1 MAAKAEF
8 RSNTKQKTGKN
19 QPHLRVVR
27 RDPRYAYMDELIQRL
42 GRKDKAV
49 FDIQVDGSRHRVE
62 WPLDFSE
69 YRVIA
74 STYPVSLGLCERGDF
89 PELERLRPHLLHS
102 DLDLLT
108 YFTSST
114 DSPLY
119 LQNSQDRMDWF
130 FALDYFVD
138 RPSVPPELRE
148 EVVRDLSA
156 WLDDRSH
163 LSRQPWVNTLNAL
176 LRIVLEDIE
185 REGLDTTLI
194 VRDTRGYFEG
204 FLLEFDQKVSLERY
218 LENRARTIG
227 MRPELEFC
235 FAYLGRP
242 LSSREQELAE
252 RMKHASADLVALQND
267 VLSLCKEEAQEGE
280 HLRLKS
286 YFPISRKYVS
296 FLNSFYQA
304 RFSSFLAMRPQRP
317 GPLEEFWK
325 VCSQWISGSLV
336 WHLTSRRYNLG
347 QFEILS

>member
-1 MAAKAEF
+1 
-8 RSNTKQKTGKN
+8 
-19 QPHLRVVR
+19 
-27 RDPRYAYMDELIQRL
+27 MDELIQKL
-42 GRKDKAV
+42 GSKDKVA
-49 FDIQVDGSRHRVE
+49 FDIQVDGARHRVD

-74 STYPVSLGLCERGDF
+74 STYPVALGLCERGSF
-89 PELERLRPHLLHS
+89 PELEQLRSHLTHS

-108 YFTSST
+108 YFTSSS

-138 RPSVPPELRE
+138 GPSVPPELRE
-148 EVVRDLSA
+148 EVVRDLTG

-163 LSRQPWVNTLNAL
+163 VSRLPWVNTLNAL

-185 REGLDTTLI
+185 REGLDTSII

-204 FLLEFDQKVSLERY
+204 FLLEFDQKVPLERY
-218 LENRARTIG
+218 LENRCKTIG

-235 FAYLGRP
+235 FAYLGTP
-242 LSSREQELAE
+242 LPAHERDLAE
-252 RMKHASADLVALQND
+252 RMKRAAADLVALQND
-267 VLSLCKEEAQEGE
+267 VLSLSKEEAQEQE

-286 YFPISRKYVS
+286 YFPDSRRYVS
-296 FLNSFYQA
+296 FLNRFYEA
-304 RFSSFLAMRPQRP
+304 RFTSFLALRPREP
-317 GPLEEFWK
+317 GPLEAFWE

-347 QFEILS
+347 QFAILP

>member
-1 MAAKAEF
+1 MTAKAAFHSNAEKQAAK
-8 RSNTKQKTGKN
+8 T
-19 QPHLRVVR
+19 QPHLRAVR
-27 RDPRYAYMDELIQRL
+27 QDPRYAYIDELIQKL
-42 GRKDKAV
+42 GRKDKIV
-49 FDIQVDGSRHRVE
+49 FDIQVDGSRHRVD

-74 STYPVSLGLCERGDF
+74 STYPVALGLSERGHF
-89 PELERLRPHLLHS
+89 PELEQLRPHLLHG

-114 DSPLY
+114 DSPLF

-138 RPSVPPELRE
+138 GSSVPPEQRE

-156 WLDDRSH
+156 WLDDRHH
-163 LSRQPWVNTLNAL
+163 LSRLPWVNTLNAL
-176 LRIVLEDIE
+176 LRIVLEDLE
-185 REGLDTTLI
+185 REGLDTSLL

-204 FLLEFDQKVSLERY
+204 FLLEFDQKIALERY
-218 LENRARTIG
+218 LENRALTIG

-242 LSSREQELAE
+242 LAAHERDAAE
-252 RMKHASADLVALQND
+252 RMKHAAADLVALQND
-267 VLSLCKEEAQEGE
+267 VLSLCKEEAQEQE

-286 YFPISRKYVS
+286 FFPVSRKYVS
-296 FLNSFYQA
+296 FLNAFYQA
-304 RFSSFLAMRPQRP
+304 RFTSFLAMRPSGP

-347 QFEILS
+347 QFEILP